1 LTTAGRLAPV
11 PWIIIIAWLHAV
23 MPIATAMAAVVST
36 VRRIIDFSIR
46 WAFLIVVSECLRG
59 GDRRGVIRRVA
70 TGPGSRIERSG
81 QSS

>member
-1 LTTAGRLAPV
+1 V
-11 PWIIIIAWLHAV
+11 PWIIIMAWLHAV
-23 MPIATAMAAVVST
+23 MLIATARVASVST

-46 WAFLIVVSECLRG
+46 WVSLIVVSECQRG

-70 TGPGSRIERSG
+70 SAPAPGIERSG